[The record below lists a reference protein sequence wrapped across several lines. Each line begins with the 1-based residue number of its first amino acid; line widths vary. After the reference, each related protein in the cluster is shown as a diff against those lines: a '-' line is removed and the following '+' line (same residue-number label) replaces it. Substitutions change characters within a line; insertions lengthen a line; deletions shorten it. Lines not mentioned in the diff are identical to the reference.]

1 MSGATG
7 PMRPI
12 RWKPDGSGGTLSTL
26 QWQKNDGTWDA
37 DNEKDLS
44 LTVQFGVTPNTDTTL
59 RITNSDGDFDEQE
72 LGVYGS

>member
-12 RWKPDGSGGTLSTL
+12 RWKPDGTGGTLSTL
-26 QWQKNDGTWDA
+26 QWQNNDGTYDVA
-37 DNEKDLS
+37 NEKDLS
-44 LTVQFGVTPNTDTTL
+44 LSAEFGVAPNTDTTL

-72 LGVYGS
+72 LGVYAS